1 MLSVFRTTDR
11 EASAKEVAAR
21 ATDAAMRAAEAAI
34 RAADAAIEAA
44 NAAVR
49 LIDEHDGQVIM
60 LQPAPASRRNK
71 QGDTGLILPASTAG
85 AAAAPAPRQGR
96 LAFRVLAYALI
107 VLGGLALV
115 DAAVTLVWQEPV
127 SALYAKLRQEQ
138 LSGALRREERAAPTP
153 VEKLALANLADQRA
167 RVAFLADELEHRA
180 GEGSAVARIRIPRIG
195 VSSVV
200 VKGTRASD
208 LRSGPGIYPET
219 VFPGIP
225 GTTAIAGHRTT
236 YLAPFRHIDALH
248 RGNRILL
255 DAPYAHFTYTI
266 TGKAVVKPTDVAA
279 ATRTVGYP
287 RLVLSACTPLFSAAK
302 RLLVYARLTSTVPA
316 GAAAAAPLSTL
327 RARAAGRA
335 RSSSPA
341 VLEPRKGDLLSPRV

>member
-1 MLSVFRTTDR
+1 MNMT
-11 EASAKEVAAR
+11 AR
-21 ATDAAMRAAEAAI
+21 SSCCSQ
-34 RAADAAIEAA
+34 
-44 NAAVR
+44 
-49 LIDEHDGQVIM
+49 H
-60 LQPAPASRRNK
+60 RR
-71 QGDTGLILPASTAG
+71 
-85 AAAAPAPRQGR
+85 
-96 LAFRVLAYALI
+96 
-107 VLGGLALV
+107 LGGA
-115 DAAVTLVWQEPV
+115 
-127 SALYAKLRQEQ
+127 
-138 LSGALRREERAAPTP
+138 
-153 VEKLALANLADQRA
+153 
-167 RVAFLADELEHRA
+167 
-180 GEGSAVARIRIPRIG
+180 SAVARIRIPRIG

-219 VFPGIP
+219 VFPGIA

-266 TGKAVVKPTDVAA
+266 TGKAVVNPTDVVA

-302 RLLVYARLTSTVPA
+302 RLLVYARLTSTLPA
-316 GAAAAAPLSTL
+316 GAPAAAPPSTL

-335 RSSSPA
+335 HRSSPA
-341 VLEPRKGDLLSPRV
+341 VLEPREGDLLSPRV